1 MPAQG
6 NPDVGMLA
14 LNKLLLYVV
23 QCYLVYEDLFA
34 MRQTIVINCLIY
46 S

>member
-14 LNKLLLYVV
+14 LSMLLLSVV
-23 QCYLVYEDLFA
+23 KRYLVYEDLFA
-34 MRQTIVINCLIY
+34 MRQNVVINCFNL
-46 S
+46 